1 MARAMD
7 CARAAGRD
15 GETPVGA
22 AVCDPA
28 GNIVAAAGNRI
39 IAENDPAAHA
49 EILALRAAARTAG
62 NCRLPGFSLYATLEP
77 CAMCAG
83 AAFHARVGRI
93 VFAAP
98 DPKTGALGG
107 VVDLSAFPA
116 LNHHATTSAGLMAD
130 ESAALLRDFFRARR
144 RGE

>member
-1 MARAMD
+1 MTRALD
-7 CARAAGRD
+7 CARAAAAR

-28 GNIVAAAGNRI
+28 GNIVAAEGNRMI
-39 IAENDPAAHA
+39 SDNDPSAHA
-49 EILALRAAARTAG
+49 EILALRRAAQGAE
-62 NCRLPGFSLYATLEP
+62 NYRLPGFSLFATLEP

-93 VFAAP
+93 VFAAS

-107 VVDLSAFPA
+107 VADLSAMA
-116 LNHHATTSAGLMAD
+116 KLNHHAAVLSGLMAE
-130 ESAALLRDFFRARR
+130 ESADLLREFFRARR
-144 RGE
+144 